1 MTNPTVEL
9 QQRTKQ
15 FALRTITMFRSLPKT
30 EEARIIARQVLRSAT
45 SAAANYRAACR
56 ARSRVEFAAKIGLV
70 VEEADETVF
79 WMELLAE
86 SGIARAGQISQILK
100 EANELLAIFAASQ
113 RTVRSTSLPMK
124 Q

>member
-1 MTNPTVEL
+1 V
-9 QQRTKQ
+9 
-15 FALRTITMFRSLPKT
+15 
-30 EEARIIARQVLRSAT
+30 
-45 SAAANYRAACR
+45 NYRAACR
-56 ARSRVEFAAKIGLV
+56 ARSKVEFAAKIGLV
-70 VEEADETVF
+70 VEKADETVF

-86 SGIARAGQISQILK
+86 SGTARAGQISQILK